1 MSKLLSVRIE
11 DYQDKKLNLMV
22 AKYGKSK
29 GSVIKDA
36 LRHYFNTCSKTQI
49 PDSEITPNNNL
60 TLKDPFAD
68 RLDARKP
75 NPDERRISGI
85 I

>member
-11 DYQDKKLNLMV
+11 DYQDKKLDLMV

-36 LRHYFNTCSKTQI
+36 LRHYFNTCSKSQI
-49 PDSEITPNNNL
+49 PESEITPTKNL
-60 TLKDPFAD
+60 KLKDPFAD
-68 RLDARKP
+68 RLDARTP
-75 NPDERRISGI
+75 NPDYCRISGI
-85 I
+85 L